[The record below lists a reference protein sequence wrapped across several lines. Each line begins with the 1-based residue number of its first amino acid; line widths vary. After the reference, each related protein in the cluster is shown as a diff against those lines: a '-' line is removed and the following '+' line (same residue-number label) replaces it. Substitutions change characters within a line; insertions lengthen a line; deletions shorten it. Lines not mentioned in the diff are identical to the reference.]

1 VQIGGQTGFVQDPPR
16 RRARLLAA
24 LAALVVLAGVGLAVV
39 WLTVGS
45 SSDTAV
51 AARVSSTTVPQSSTS
66 STTTTI
72 VVEHQV
78 LPAGVT
84 EIATARPDR
93 AQVQVRATAPP
104 GWDSTLTP
112 VVVPDPAVP
121 LPPRSALDLAR
132 TPLPSV
138 EVPIAGRTALGQ
150 GWLFTNPGLYR
161 PPQPLTFGV
170 VARQGDWIQVQLPVR
185 PNGTTGWV
193 AASDV
198 ELSSTSRRVEVSIG
212 ERRLR
217 VIDAADA
224 ADTTATPRVVF
235 EAPIAAGRPA
245 TPTPTG
251 RFHVTDLVPSV
262 DPAGPYGPLALALDG
277 YSEVMDR
284 FGSASV
290 AGSPDDVAPVLA
302 LHGTNRPSSI
312 GQALSNGCPRLFD
325 ADIVA
330 LAALAPAGTPVDIWP

>member
-1 VQIGGQTGFVQDPPR
+1 
-16 RRARLLAA
+16 
-24 LAALVVLAGVGLAVV
+24 VVLAGVGLAVV

-51 AARVSSTTVPQSSTS
+51 AARVSSTTVPPSST

-84 EIATARPDR
+84 EVATARPGR
-93 AQVQVRATAPP
+93 AQVQVRSTAPP

-121 LPPRSALDLAR
+121 LPPRSALDLER

-138 EVPIAGRTALGQ
+138 EVPIAGRTALGE

-170 VARQGDWIQVQLPVR
+170 VARQGDWVQVQVPVR

-193 AASDV
+193 SASEV

-217 VIDAADA
+217 VIDAAADPA
-224 ADTTATPRVVF
+224 AAPVVVF
-235 EAPIAAGRPA
+235 EAPIAVGRPA

-302 LHGTNRPSSI
+302 LHGTNRPSSV
-312 GQALSNGCPRLFD
+312 GQALSNGCPRLYD
-325 ADIVA
+325 DDIVA
-330 LAALAPAGTPVDIWP
+330 LAALVAAGTPVDIWP